1 MKLIRRAIYAIVFL
15 VILLAAAVHFGLDR
29 IITSEVQTQ
38 ASSSLNLKT
47 TLNSAKL
54 SLLGGT
60 LNLNDLQVGSP
71 KGYSAPQMFAVG
83 DTDVAISYS
92 QLRNDPI
99 HVSSITIDKP
109 KLVIEQENGVLNFKK
124 AMDDMP
130 PGDSTPATPSTS
142 STSSNSKPLKLI
154 IDELKLQNP
163 QVVVKGLPGGDVPLS
178 LPSISLANIGT
189 GEGSQNG
196 AAVKDVVMQV
206 ISAIAASASNSDALT
221 GEFKAILKAN
231 VGAVVGKLGGEV
243 QKRIAAA
250 LPGDLGKSLSGLVA
264 DPQGLIKDP
273 GKAIQG
279 LLGGNSSTSQ
289 PSNDIKDQ
297 AVGALQGLL
306 GGKKNK

>member
-1 MKLIRRAIYAIVFL
+1 MKLIRRAIYAVIIL
-15 VILLAAAVHFGLDR
+15 VVLVVIAVHFGLDR

-38 ASSSLNLKT
+38 ASDSLNLKT
-47 TLNSAKL
+47 TLASSKL

-60 LNLNDLQVGSP
+60 LNLSDLQVGSP

-83 DTDVAISYS
+83 ATDVAINYS

-99 HVSSITIDKP
+99 HISSITIDKP

-124 AMDDMP
+124 AMDDIP
-130 PGDSTPATPSTS
+130 SSGTSTPSAPSTP
-142 STSSNSKPLKLI
+142 SNSKPLKLI

-163 QVVVKGLPGGDVPLS
+163 EVVVKGLPGGDVPLS

-189 GEGSQNG
+189 GGDAQNG
-196 AAVKDVVMQV
+196 AAIKDVVMQV
-206 ISAIAASASNSDALT
+206 ISAMAASASNSGALT
-221 GEFKAILKAN
+221 GEFKAILSAN
-231 VGAVVGKLGGEV
+231 VGAVVGQLGGEA

-264 DPQGLIKDP
+264 NPQGLLKDP
-273 GKAIQG
+273 GKAFQG